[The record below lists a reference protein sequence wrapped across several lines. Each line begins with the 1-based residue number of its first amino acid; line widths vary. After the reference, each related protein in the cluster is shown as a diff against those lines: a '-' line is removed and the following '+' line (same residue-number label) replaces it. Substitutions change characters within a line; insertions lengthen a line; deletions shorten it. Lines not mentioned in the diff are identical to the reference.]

1 MLGVPGLIHCIR
13 KKSVAVVNAIGSQL
27 SDDRALLPFSSQI
40 IRYYLGEA
48 PLLATLPTY
57 WLGDHDQR
65 ELVLADIEKFT
76 IRGLYGERIY
86 LGGDGHLPSQE
97 KIDAV
102 RCEILSAPARYVAQP
117 QDCDAQ
123 TISFQDGERRKSR
136 QDHILFA
143 LRKSGGDIEV
153 FPGALTRVST
163 KDSEFTSSEL
173 GGGSK
178 DTWVQ
183 VGLDKKSD
191 EWDPSRQVD
200 SKIPLHGVTSRVA
213 EAYYWLGRYL
223 ERAYDLAGMVS
234 VIESLE
240 LEELNPTERMNY
252 RPVWNRILPM
262 LEGSGAASRRTI
274 SSPEGRYRLTFDPAE
289 PGSVISTIHRAFSN
303 AESVL
308 ETLSLDAWGVM
319 SGLRARFDAVNF
331 QPDAPTETLANASRE
346 FCLFAREM
354 IPRFFGTAKCTM
366 LADDGWSFCE
376 IGQLLERA
384 AITANAV
391 TSIAGPLLQT
401 SRASLRPH
409 AVEIRLSAFLRLLN
423 SRDIY
428 RRVYQMRIEPLPLLE
443 LLWTNP
449 VAPRSVVRCLQG
461 CAARIREGENVIS
474 PSTDK
479 ALSTIE
485 RLIESI
491 QTSDWEALLSS
502 KKSGASKSTLQ
513 VHSDDLLQSLLGLHT
528 VICDSF
534 LNHQVLMHDE
544 TKPPFTA

>member
-48 PLLATLPTY
+48 PLLPTLPTY
-57 WLGDHDQR
+57 WLGEHDQR

-102 RCEILSAPARYVAQP
+102 RAEILGDPARYVAQP
-117 QDCDAQ
+117 QACDAQ

-183 VGLDKKSD
+183 VGVDKKSD

-213 EAYYWLGRYL
+213 ESYYWLGRYL

-262 LEGSGAASRRTI
+262 LEGSGSASRRTI

-319 SGLRARFDAVNF
+319 SGLRARFDAVSF
-331 QPDAPTETLANASRE
+331 QPDAPLANASRE

-461 CAARIREGENVIS
+461 CASRIRDGENVLS
-474 PSTDK
+474 PATDK

-513 VHSDDLLQSLLGLHT
+513 LHSDCLLQSLLGLHT

-534 LNHQVLMHDE
+534 LNHQVLMHHE
-544 TKPPFTA
+544 AKPPFTV